1 MVSKHSNELGA
12 PVHNLTPTL
21 LREAGEVAV
30 VYRHYTRSSGTVEYE
45 SDFSKKVPLAQNSRL
60 VVIPLDRGR
69 NLHHTVASLDEIHSV
84 MSVTTL
90 LDNDFLGHT
99 QERAQLAQEE
109 SQKVMRMFELTH
121 RQKPL

>member
-1 MVSKHSNELGA
+1 
-12 PVHNLTPTL
+12 
-21 LREAGEVAV
+21 
-30 VYRHYTRSSGTVEYE
+30 
-45 SDFSKKVPLAQNSRL
+45 
-60 VVIPLDRGR
+60 
-69 NLHHTVASLDEIHSV
+69 

-121 RQKPL
+121 RQKPLQQSLIRLTELVPYKN